1 MKITSKGLERLSRAA
16 PERTYQAWASPLYRW
31 IDTHCETIQGLRKK
45 GRSWDALLQAAI
57 EDGIEATNDAATRK
71 KCRGMFTR
79 IQASRRKKAAAV
91 TPSLIN
97 KNPGITPPSRV
108 SPDWRPSAVEK
119 AYGTA
124 KAENDMPQK
133 KAHLVAD
140 QDATL
145 PLEPKEPT
153 EAPEERAA
161 RLTEDFEKQLFADHR
176 ATGPGF
182 SME

>member
-31 IDTHCETIQGLRKK
+31 IDTHCETIQELREK

-57 EDGIEATNDAATRK
+57 EDGIEAANDAATRK

-79 IQASRRKKAAAV
+79 IQASRRRKAAAI
-91 TPSLIN
+91 TPSLTDKKPRNI
-97 KNPGITPPSRV
+97 PPSRV
-108 SPDWRPSAVEK
+108 PVDWRPPAVEK
-119 AYGTA
+119 AYGAAIT
-124 KAENDMPQK
+124 KNDTPQK
-133 KAHLVAD
+133 KACSVAD
-140 QDATL
+140 QGTTL
-145 PLEPKEPT
+145 PIEPKEPT

-182 SME
+182 PME